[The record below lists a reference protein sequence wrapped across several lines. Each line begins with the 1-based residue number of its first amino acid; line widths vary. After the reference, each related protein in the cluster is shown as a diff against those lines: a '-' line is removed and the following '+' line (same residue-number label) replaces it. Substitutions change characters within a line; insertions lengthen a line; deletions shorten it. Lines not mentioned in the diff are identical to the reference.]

1 MNATQREDER
11 KEAKKKNAECWMAA
25 RLSAWLGFFSGLP
38 IEDSIWW
45 IGILGNCLL
54 GKEICFAFLFTFH
67 VSSEREIS
75 SRHDWFGLMN
85 FRVSLFRGSPTGFVQ
100 RSLIAQAYKTGIA
113 SSASSTLC
121 FVVLLFVIHI
131 PAVFSTSSKQEKKR
145 TWRRCRQRRQ
155 APDFMRI
162 RKKRRRKKENSV
174 LSRIFET
181 RQEAAKRDEENN
193 K

>member
-1 MNATQREDER
+1 MLEWPRDS
-11 KEAKKKNAECWMAA
+11 
-25 RLSAWLGFFSGLP
+25 RLGLGFFFSGSP

-67 VSSEREIS
+67 VSSERDFFS
-75 SRHDWFGLMN
+75 AWLVWLMN

-174 LSRIFET
+174 LFFRDSPRSG
-181 RQEAAKRDEENN
+181 QERWGK
-193 K
+193 